1 MHLPTE
7 LNGLS
12 PFPDSPQNMTELV
25 AGERSLSSV
34 LSDHPGE
41 LVRTGSPNFVC
52 SVLPSHWRSNKTL
65 PVSFK
70 VVSLGEVKDGTKVTI
85 MAGNDENF
93 CAELRNCTA
102 YMKNQVAKFND
113 LRFVG
118 RSGRG
123 KSFNLTIQ
131 VSSNPPQMATYQK
144 AIKVT
149 VDGPREPRKL
159 RTDDRRIHHRISPL
173 DHLPL
178 ERGLV
183 DVQLE
188 RRYTHSLAELEHLR
202 RSTSHSTDPVSLV
215 HSHGHETNGF
225 RSASDGLNQRLDTTG
240 RSQWGVYDNLSVPF
254 TKEAPTPPSTQ
265 LPQFTQT
272 QSHPIHP
279 NTAPT
284 IHRISPPSMESHL
297 ADQRLTIMPTTADL
311 SAITTT
317 QSDVSSLDRRLPLLP
332 DAQRLDYSSVDSRF
346 SVDSQRMNLEPRLPI
361 VLPRYQ
367 GLSSLRFTDHPISES
382 RYTEPRHILPPPPP
396 PAAASH
402 SLTYPTSRSNLE
414 ILEESRAISTLPL
427 GVSHSNYPVISPHDI
442 FSSMNPPTTMPS
454 YISSSQAGVLP
465 PTFLYPHLYSTAP
478 QYQTSLYL
486 PSGEVRTYEILGQ
499 RSGDLPV
506 RMDTRPG
513 LMSPSRMALEAPTG
527 REEEN
532 NNRTLPSHIGAAQ
545 DSIHP
550 QDLGSLRTADPCVV
564 VPTTETHLPP
574 RPVVSRHDSADTG
587 PVWRPY

>member
-149 VDGPREPRKL
+149 VDGPREPRSKIKL

-225 RSASDGLNQRLDTTG
+225 RSAS
-240 RSQWGVYDNLSVPF
+240 
-254 TKEAPTPPSTQ
+254 
-265 LPQFTQT
+265 
-272 QSHPIHP
+272 
-279 NTAPT
+279 APT